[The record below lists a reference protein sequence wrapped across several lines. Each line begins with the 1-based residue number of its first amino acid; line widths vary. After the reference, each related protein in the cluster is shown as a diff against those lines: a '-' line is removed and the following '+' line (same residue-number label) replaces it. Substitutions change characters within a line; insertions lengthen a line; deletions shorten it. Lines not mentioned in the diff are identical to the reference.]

1 MYQGYAQGKRI
12 TGKVTDA
19 ADGMPIIGA
28 TVVAVDPD
36 GKTNAKSVG
45 TITDIN
51 GTFTLNVPNGCQELK
66 FSYVGME
73 TKTAKITGL
82 THINVSLA
90 STAKA
95 LDEVVVT
102 ALGVTREAKSLN
114 YSRQSVNA
122 EALAENSS
130 GNLISSLPGKVGGGY
145 PYLLPGTR
153 QW

>member
-1 MYQGYAQGKRI
+1 MKNYFLFLFFLVISVSGYAQGKRI

-51 GTFTLNVPNGCQELK
+51 GTFTLHVPNGCQELK

-73 TKTAKITGL
+73 TKRLK
-82 THINVSLA
+82 
-90 STAKA
+90 
-95 LDEVVVT
+95 
-102 ALGVTREAKSLN
+102 
-114 YSRQSVNA
+114 
-122 EALAENSS
+122 
-130 GNLISSLPGKVGGGY
+130 LPV
-145 PYLLPGTR
+145 
-153 QW
+153 

>member
-1 MYQGYAQGKRI
+1 MKNYFLFLFFLVISVSGYAQGKRI
-12 TGKVTDA
+12 TAKVTDA

-73 TKTAKITGL
+73 TKTAKITRFDSYQCIFGQ
-82 THINVSLA
+82 HGEGS
-90 STAKA
+90 
-95 LDEVVVT
+95 DEVVVT

-122 EALAENSS
+122 EALAEK
-130 GNLISSLPGKVGGGY
+130 IVVAI
-145 PYLLPGTR
+145 
-153 QW
+153 